1 MERAFG
7 LLRRRV
13 YEGGRWSAPE
23 SGCCTAVYMKEK
35 GGVRLRAA
43 APPCIWKIGS
53 FRHACTSALF
63 FGSLLLYGPKF
74 TNKVFAGPLGR
85 TIARWN
91 GLGAWNANPLCDII
105 YFIAKKCWWVW

>member
-1 MERAFG
+1 MSS
-7 LLRRRV
+7 RV
-13 YEGGRWSAPE
+13 ELKAKIE
-23 SGCCTAVYMKEK
+23 AVQAQHQ
-35 GGVRLRAA
+35 V
-43 APPCIWKIGS
+43 
-53 FRHACTSALF
+53 ACDGNSLF